1 MTFDI
6 TTFGEA
12 LLRLSVPQGVR
23 LQAADRFD
31 VHPAGAET
39 NIATLMARLGYQ
51 AAFHS
56 ILPNNPLG
64 RLVGDHLRQSG
75 VDLDGVI
82 WDEHG
87 RLGTFFVE
95 FAVPPRAIQVIY
107 DRADS
112 CVTRMTPDQIQWD
125 QFLDTRLVHLTGITP
140 AVSPSCAETVKTIVE
155 RAKAAH
161 IPISF
166 DINYR
171 QKLWSEA
178 AARDWLTPV
187 IQGVDLLFCG
197 QGDARRV
204 FGIDGSPE
212 YVVRSLADI
221 SGAKAVV
228 VSLSNEGVIGWDGAE
243 ITQQP
248 ALPVEVIDRIG
259 AGDALACGVL
269 HGWFSGD
276 LAFGLRYG
284 VTLAAL
290 ALSQHGDAVITN
302 RAEVDALLKSTYA
315 TGVVQR

>member
-23 LQAADRFD
+23 LQAAAQLD

-51 AAFHS
+51 SAFHS

-64 RLVGDHLRQSG
+64 RLVGDHLRQAG
-75 VDLDGVI
+75 VNLDGVI
-82 WDEHG
+82 WDENG
-87 RLGTFFVE
+87 RMGTFFVE

-112 CVTRMTPDQIQWD
+112 CVTRMTPDLIRWD
-125 QFLDTRLVHLTGITP
+125 QMLDTRLVHLTGITP
-140 AVSPSCAETVKTIVE
+140 AVSPTCAQTISAIME
-155 RAKAAH
+155 RARAAN

-178 AARDWLTPV
+178 AAREWLTPV

-204 FGIDGSPE
+204 FGIEGTPE
-212 YVVRSLADI
+212 QVVRALADL
-221 SGAKAVV
+221 SSAKAVV
-228 VSLSNEGVIGWDGAE
+228 VSLSNEGVIGWDGAH

-269 HGWFSGD
+269 HGWFNGD
-276 LAFGLRYG
+276 LALGLRYG

-290 ALSQHGDAVITN
+290 ALSQHGDAVVTN
-302 RAEVDALLKSTYA
+302 RAEVDALLQTIH
-315 TGVVQR
+315 TLGVVQR